1 MLAALVNQRDG
12 QLTAVEPLKHRA
24 ELVRSNLRAI
34 PGEHK
39 VLIGDGTKPT
49 WPAGSFDRVLADVPC
64 SGLGALRRRPE
75 ARWRRTPEDVAE
87 LRPLQEDLLDSAIT
101 SARPGGVV
109 AYVTCSP
116 HPDETRAVVDA
127 VLAKRDDAKL
137 EDARPLFPGVP
148 DLGDG
153 PDVQLWPHLHGT
165 DAMYLALIRR
175 T

>member
-1 MLAALVNQRDG
+1 MLAG
-12 QLTAVEPLKHRA
+12 RA
-24 ELVRSNLRAI
+24 EAL
-34 PGEHK
+34 
-39 VLIGDGTKPT
+39 LIRTECS
-49 WPAGSFDRVLADVPC
+49 ARRVLPIHAVSELDEVRKKSTKDV
-64 SGLGALRRRPE
+64 E
-75 ARWRRTPEDVAE
+75 Q
-87 LRPLQEDLLDSAIT
+87 LRPLQESLLDSAIT
-101 SARPGGVV
+101 STRPGGVV

-127 VLAKRDDAKL
+127 VLGRRDDATI

-175 T
+175 S